1 MDGALENSII
11 DALDE
16 LESGE
21 SVDHILLRRPAQ
33 AADLRPILET
43 AAQLSD
49 LPPAP
54 SAEAQS
60 ASRRALLHRAQQLR
74 DEASPSRPWS
84 SLPRFIFSFV
94 SVLVV
99 ILIGGAALLP
109 TSANAI
115 PGDALYPL
123 KRAGESM
130 RLLLAPQSEKGQLRL
145 QFEEE
150 RNSEVYKMLKTGR
163 NGRAGYT
170 GEIVALAPETWEIGH
185 ITVHLT
191 EKTRIKGEP
200 EVGARVEAHCLVQ
213 DGQVYA
219 ESLEIL
225 KLAPDTT
232 APSP

>member
-21 SVDHILLRRPAQ
+21 SVDRILRRHPAR
-33 AADLRPILET
+33 AAELRPILET
-43 AAQLSD
+43 AAQLPD
-49 LPPAP
+49 LPPSP
-54 SAEAQS
+54 SPEARA
-60 ASRRALLHRAQQLR
+60 ASQGVLLQRAQQLR
-74 DEASPSRPWS
+74 DEASRSRSWPSR
-84 SLPRFIFSFV
+84 PRFIFSFV
-94 SVLVV
+94 SVLVL
-99 ILIGGAALLP
+99 ILIAGAALLP
-109 TSANAI
+109 TSADAL

-123 KRAGESM
+123 KRAGESV
-130 RLLLAPQSEKGQLRL
+130 RLLLAPPSEKGDLRL
-145 QFEEE
+145 QLEDE
-150 RNSEVYKMLKTGR
+150 RNSEVYEMLETGR

-170 GEIVALAPETWEIGH
+170 GEIVALAPDTWEIGH

-200 EVGARVEAHCLVQ
+200 EVGARVEAHCLIQ

-225 KLAPDTT
+225 QSSSDT
-232 APSP
+232 AP